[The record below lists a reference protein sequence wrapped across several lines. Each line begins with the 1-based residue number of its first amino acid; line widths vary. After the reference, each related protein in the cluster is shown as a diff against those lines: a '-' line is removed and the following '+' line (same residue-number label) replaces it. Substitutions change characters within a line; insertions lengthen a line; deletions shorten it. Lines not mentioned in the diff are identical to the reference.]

1 MYILHDL
8 QSAVDLK
15 VGLRYTITHWQSIAA
30 VLRESPRRRPRQ
42 HATLKQNIAA
52 YDKLC

>member
-1 MYILHDL
+1 MYILHDI

-15 VGLRYTITHWQSIAA
+15 AGLRYTITHWPSIAA
-30 VLRESPRRRPRQ
+30 ALKESPRRRPRQ
-42 HATLKQNIAA
+42 QTTLELNIAA